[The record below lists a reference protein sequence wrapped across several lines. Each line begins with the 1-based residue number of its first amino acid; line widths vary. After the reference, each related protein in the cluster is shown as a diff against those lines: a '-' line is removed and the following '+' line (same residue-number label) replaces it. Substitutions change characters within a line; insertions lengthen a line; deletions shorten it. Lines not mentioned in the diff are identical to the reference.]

1 MPIARPSSRLRSGPN
16 SGANATADLAPAL
29 AALAERGTPRSYRKG
44 TLIIEEGTQGD
55 TLYLLLKGQ
64 VKAFSSDARGRE
76 VVYGVYGPGDYFGE
90 MSLDG
95 GPRSASVIADTACTC
110 AVLTRETLRQHIAAQ
125 PEFAFELITRVIRR
139 ARLATQSARNMAL
152 LDVYGRVVQLLESLA
167 VPQAD
172 GTRLIEHRLT
182 HAEIAA
188 RVGCSR
194 EMVSRLMKDLER
206 GGYVLPHPNG
216 GAVLSKQLPP
226 RW

>member
-1 MPIARPSSRLRSGPN
+1 MNSPRTAPTSPIDLNSLPEALR
-16 SGANATADLAPAL
+16 T
-29 AALAERGTPRSYRKG
+29 LAERGTARSYRKG

-55 TLYLLLKGQ
+55 SLYLLLKGQ

-95 GPRSASVIADTACTC
+95 GPRSASVMADTACTC
-110 AVLTRETLRQHIAAQ
+110 AMLTRETLRQHIAAH

-139 ARLATQSARNMAL
+139 ARLATQSARSMAL
-152 LDVYGRVVQLLESLA
+152 LDVYGRVRQLLEQLA
-167 VPQAD
+167 TAQVD
-172 GTRLIEHRLT
+172 GGHLIDPAPT
-182 HAEIAA
+182 HAELAA

-194 EMVSRLMKDLER
+194 EMVSRLLKDLVR
-206 GGYVLPHPNG
+206 GGHVIVQTPRRWRLPGRMP
-216 GAVLSKQLPP
+216 Q

>member
-1 MPIARPSSRLRSGPN
+1 MKSPRAAPPDLSSLPEPLRR
-16 SGANATADLAPAL
+16 
-29 AALAERGTPRSYRKG
+29 LAERGVLRGYRKG

-55 TLYLLLKGQ
+55 TLYVVVTGQ
-64 VKAFSSDARGRE
+64 VRAYSSDARGRE
-76 VVYGVYGPGDYFGE
+76 VTYGVYGPGETIGE

-110 AVLTRETLRQHIAAQ
+110 AMLTRQSLREHIAAH
-125 PEFAFELITRVIRR
+125 PDFAFELLARVIHR
-139 ARLATQSARNMAL
+139 ARLATQSARSMAL
-152 LDVYGRVVQLLESLA
+152 LDVYGRVVQLLESLGE
-167 VPQAD
+167 PQPD
-172 GTRLIEHRLT
+172 GSRLVEQRLT

-206 GGYVLPHPNG
+206 GGYLAVGDKLRLMKPLP
-216 GAVLSKQLPP
+216 S

>member
-1 MPIARPSSRLRSGPN
+1 VNSPRAAAPLDLSALPEALR
-16 SGANATADLAPAL
+16 
-29 AALAERGTPRSYRKG
+29 ALAERATPRSYRKG
-44 TLIIEEGTQGD
+44 TLIIEEGTIGD
-55 TLYLLLKGQ
+55 TLYIVLAGK
-64 VKAFSSDARGRE
+64 VRAYSSDARGRE
-76 VVYGVYGPGDYFGE
+76 VTYGVYGPGDTFGE

-95 GPRSASVIADTACTC
+95 GPRSANVIADTACTC
-110 AVLTRETLRQHIAAQ
+110 AMLTRQTLLEHIAGQ
-125 PEFAFELITRVIRR
+125 PAFALELISRVIRR
-139 ARLATQSARNMAL
+139 ARLATQSARSMAL

-172 GTRLIEHRLT
+172 GTRLIEQKLT

-206 GGYVLPHPNG
+206 GGYVMNKRATLCMTR
-216 GAVLSKQLPP
+216 QLPT